1 MAKGGPRGST
11 RNSSRPRDCMP
22 TAPPD
27 TPGPEGREGGSVR
40 RPPPLFS
47 AFPAAAPSASRRVRG
62 ASDSRRHPVPVVRR
76 GPHGHRS
83 GIWPAASG
91 PVFRAV
97 RSATLPPDCPLHRL
111 CRSAL
116 WAGPRPLSACQAGI
130 VGRVAFR
137 AFYGLGFSGH
147 RLRLGRHLQRRL
159 IAGDSGRTA
168 GRSWRAI
175 HCEIRAWSGL
185 AGSGL
190 VTLRLHSADRAP
202 APPCRAPRRAASS
215 CP

>member
-11 RNSSRPRDCMP
+11 RNPSRPRDCMP

-27 TPGPEGREGGSVR
+27 ATGREGGSVP

-47 AFPAAAPSASRRVRG
+47 AFPAAAPCAGRRVRG
-62 ASDSRRHPVPVVRR
+62 ASDPRRHLVFLFGVAPTAIGLAFGLLLRGLSFVPFDLPHYRMI
-76 GPHGHRS
+76 PHGTAYVDLRY
-83 GIWPAASG
+83 G
-91 PVFRAV
+91 RAL
-97 RSATLPPDCPLHRL
+97 A
-111 CRSAL
+111 
-116 WAGPRPLSACQAGI
+116 LSAACHGRI
-130 VGRVAFR
+130 VGRVTFR

-159 IAGDSGRTA
+159 LAGDSGRTA
-168 GRSWRAI
+168 GRSWRAR